1 MAGPDDLLRRVPPQ
15 SLEAEESVLGGVLLD
30 NTAID
35 RVLEFVR
42 PDDFYREAHRRIFRA
57 MLALAEKNEPV
68 DLVTLSE
75 VLRQRGE
82 LQDVG
87 GGAHLA
93 ELAERVPTAANA
105 AHYAKIVR
113 EKAILR
119 SLITTAT
126 DIVTNGYE
134 DTRDVKDLLD
144 RAEQSIFQ
152 ISEREVKP
160 AFVRM
165 DSLMTDTFKIV
176 EKLHQQKEAVTGV
189 TSGYADLDHLT
200 AGLQPSDLIIIA
212 ARPSM
217 GKTAFAL
224 NIAANAALRGG
235 TGVAVFSLEMSKE
248 QLALRMLCSEARVDL
263 SRVRTGHLQPGEL
276 GDLAQSAHVLIST
289 PIYIDDTPAI
299 TVLELRAKSRRL
311 WRDPNSK
318 LGLILVDY
326 LQLMRSS
333 EGKDSREQEISE
345 ISRSLKALAKELQVP
360 VIALSQLNRQVES
373 RSPAVPR
380 LSDLR
385 ESGAIEQDA
394 DVIMFIYRDDVYN
407 EDSDRKGTADIIIA
421 KQRNGPIGK
430 IELAFLRQYTRFENR
445 EMIPDDAAGGSGVG
459 NLH

>member
-1 MAGPDDLLRRVPPQ
+1 MPGPDDVLRRVPPQ

-57 MLALAEKNEPV
+57 MLALAEKSEPV
-68 DLVTLSE
+68 DLVTLAE

-87 GGAHLA
+87 GAAHLA

-176 EKLHQQKEAVTGV
+176 EKLHQQKQAVTGV
-189 TSGYADLDHLT
+189 TSGFADLDHLT
-200 AGLQPSDLIIIA
+200 AGLQPSDLVIIA

-263 SRVRTGHLQPGEL
+263 ARVRTGHLQPGEL

-430 IELAFLRQYTRFENR
+430 VELAVLRQYTRFENR
-445 EMIPDDAAGGSGVG
+445 EMIPDDAAGGVG

>member
-1 MAGPDDLLRRVPPQ
+1 MPSSDDLLRRVPPQ
-15 SLEAEESVLGGVLLD
+15 SLEAEESVLGGILLD

-57 MLALAEKNEPV
+57 MLALAEKSEPV

-87 GGAHLA
+87 GGAQLA

-176 EKLHQQKEAVTGV
+176 EKLHQQKQAVTGV

-200 AGLQPSDLIIIA
+200 AGLQPSDLVIIA

-263 SRVRTGHLQPGEL
+263 ARVRTGHLQPGEL

-360 VIALSQLNRQVES
+360 VIALSQLS
-373 RSPAVPR
+373 RKCDDRTDKRPM

-430 IELAFLRQYTRFENR
+430 VELAFLRQYTRFENR
-445 EMIPDDAAGGSGVG
+445 EMIPDDAAGGVG

>member
-1 MAGPDDLLRRVPPQ
+1 MPGPDDVLRRIPPQ

-57 MLALAEKNEPV
+57 MLSLAERNEPV

-126 DIVTNGYE
+126 EIVTNGYQ
-134 DTRDVKDLLD
+134 DQRDVKDLLD

-165 DSLMTDTFKIV
+165 DTLMTDTFKIV

-189 TSGYADLDHLT
+189 TSGFADLDHLT

-445 EMIPDDAAGGSGVG
+445 EMIPDDAAGGAG